1 MPRRIKALHRVLG
14 PSSLATVAY
23 GEIASSLYFALGI
36 VALYALGLTAWVLLA
51 VGLLFLAVAVSYAEG
66 TAAIP
71 EMGGAATFVRH
82 AFNDP
87 AGFLTGWALF
97 LDYLI
102 VIALAGLFSSHY
114 LGHALGWHAATTGPW
129 DLVLGVAF
137 IAGVGVVWLLG
148 QRRLL
153 RRLVTTA
160 AWVAFGC
167 HVLLAL
173 LGLVMLASRKGLGAG
188 VDLGHAPSWSA
199 IAFALPVAM
208 LAFTGLETVANLAA
222 ETREP
227 GKSLPRALFY
237 GIGAAVTVSVVIAIV
252 GLSAFPGHPDPRG
265 PHGYASDLGTRWLK
279 EPLVGIT
286 AAFNGH
292 LPHGV
297 VDGLRVFIGLTGV
310 LILLAAVTAATSGAG
325 RLAYS
330 LAQHD
335 MLPHA
340 FGTPGRRTRIS
351 PAAVISVT
359 GISAVLLVFVDIFT
373 REVRFLASLYSFGV
387 LLTFTAAQ
395 LAVIRLRFREPNL
408 ERPFRAPGNVRLRGT
423 PVPVVA
429 LVGAPLT
436 FAIWIASMATHP
448 AARVG
453 GPIWIAVGAVV
464 FVMVRRAS
472 GARLMDQ
479 VEAPVADLV
488 PAEEG
493 AYQRILVPLKL
504 GPIGDEVLA
513 TALKLAEEEH
523 AAIDVLHVIRV
534 PLELPLDAEMIDAEE
549 RATSSIAEAKLLA
562 AEHGIE
568 VSGEIVRARALGE
581 AIVEHARDGDADLIV
596 LGSAPRWRRQSRFF
610 SPTVDYV
617 LRKAPCE
624 VMVVAYPQGVLE
636 EEASAT
642 LPT

>member
-1 MPRRIKALHRVLG
+1 MPRRIKTLGRVLG

-23 GEIASSLYFALGI
+23 GEVASSLYFALGI
-36 VALYALGLTAWVLLA
+36 VALYALGLTPWVLLA
-51 VGLLFLAVAVSYAEG
+51 VGALFLVVAVSYAEG

-71 EMGGAATFVRH
+71 EMGGAATFVRRG
-82 AFNDP
+82 FNDP
-87 AGFLTGWALF
+87 AGFLVGWALF

-102 VIALAGLFSSHY
+102 VIALAGLFSAHY

-129 DLVLGVAF
+129 DVVIGVAF
-137 IAGVGVVWLLG
+137 IAAVAAVWLLG
-148 QRRLL
+148 QRKLL

-160 AWVAFGC
+160 ALIAFAC
-167 HVLLAL
+167 HVLLAV
-173 LGLVMLASRKGLGAG
+173 LGLAILASRRGLGAG
-188 VDLGHAPSWSA
+188 VHLGVAPTWSS

-208 LAFTGLETVANLAA
+208 LAYTGLETVANLAA

-227 GKSLPRALFY
+227 GKSLPRGLFL

-252 GLSAFPGHPDPRG
+252 GISAFPGHPDPHG
-265 PHGYASDLGTRWLK
+265 PGGYASDLGGRWLK
-279 EPLVGIT
+279 EPLIGIT
-286 AAFNGH
+286 EAFGGS
-292 LPHGV
+292 LPNGV
-297 VDGLRVFIGLTGV
+297 VDALRVFIGLTGT
-310 LILLAAVTAATSGAG
+310 LILIAAVTAATSGAG

-351 PAAVISVT
+351 PFAIVAVV
-359 GISAVLLVFVDIFT
+359 GISSVLLVLVDAFT

-395 LAVIRLRFREPNL
+395 LAVIRLRYREPDL
-408 ERPFRAPGNVRLRGT
+408 ERPFRVPWNVRLRGQ
-423 PVPVVA
+423 PVPIAA

-448 AARVG
+448 AARVA
-453 GPIWIAVGAVV
+453 GPIWMLIGAVV
-464 FVMVRRAS
+464 FVGVRRAS
-472 GARLMDQ
+472 GARLLAH

-488 PAEEG
+488 AEEEEG
-493 AYQRILVPLKL
+493 KYQRILVPLKL

-513 TALKLAEEEH
+513 TAIKLAEEER
-523 AAIDVLHVIRV
+523 ARIDVLHVIRV
-534 PLELPLDAEMIDAEE
+534 PMEYPLDAEMIDAEE
-549 RATSSIAEAKLLA
+549 RAAASIAEAKLLA
-562 AEHGIE
+562 EEHGVE
-568 VSGEIVRARALGE
+568 VEGTIVRARALGE
-581 AIVEHARDGDADLIV
+581 AIVEHARETGADLIV

-610 SPTVDYV
+610 SPTVDHV

-636 EEASAT
+636 EEAAPVS
-642 LPT
+642 

>member
-1 MPRRIKALHRVLG
+1 MPRRIKTLGRVLG
-14 PSSLATVAY
+14 PASLATVAY

-36 VALYALGLTAWVLLA
+36 VALYALGLTPWVLLA
-51 VGLLFLAVAVSYAEG
+51 VGVLFLIVAISYAEG
-66 TAAIP
+66 TSAIP
-71 EMGGAATFVRH
+71 ELGGAATFVRRG
-82 AFNDP
+82 FNDP

-102 VIALAGLFSSHY
+102 VIALAGLFSAHY

-129 DLVLGVAF
+129 DVTIGVVLILGVAL
-137 IAGVGVVWLLG
+137 VWLVG
-148 QRRLL
+148 QRRWL

-167 HVLLAL
+167 HVLLAI
-173 LGLVMLASRKGLGAG
+173 LGLALLASKRGLGSG
-188 VDLGHAPSWSA
+188 VHFGVAPTWGS

-208 LAFTGLETVANLAA
+208 LAYTGLETVANLAA

-227 GKSLPRALFY
+227 GRSLPRALFY
-237 GIGAAVTVSVVIAIV
+237 GIGATVAVSFVIGIV
-252 GLSAFPGHPDPRG
+252 GVSAYPGHADPSG
-265 PHGYASDLGTRWLK
+265 PGGYASDLGTRWLK

-286 AAFNGH
+286 AAFRGT
-292 LPHGV
+292 LSGWE
-297 VDGLRVFIGLTGV
+297 VDALRIFIGLTGT
-310 LILLAAVTAATSGAG
+310 LILVAAVTAATAGAA
-325 RLAYS
+325 RLAFS

-340 FGTPGRRTRIS
+340 FGTPSRRARFS
-351 PAAVISVT
+351 PIAIVAVV
-359 GISAVLLVFVDIFT
+359 GISSVLLVVVDALT
-373 REVRFLASLYSFGV
+373 QEVRFLASLYSFGV

-395 LAVIRLRFREPNL
+395 LAVIRLRFREPDL
-408 ERPFRAPGNVRLRGT
+408 ERPFRAPWNVRIRGT
-423 PVPVVA
+423 PVPLAA

-448 AARVG
+448 AARVA
-453 GPIWIAVGAVV
+453 GPIWMIIGGVV
-464 FVMVRRAS
+464 FVGVRRAS
-472 GARLMDQ
+472 GARLMEQ

-488 PAEEG
+488 PAAEG

-513 TALKLAEEEH
+513 TAIKLAEEEG
-523 AAIDVLHVIRV
+523 AGIDVLHVVKV
-534 PLELPLDAEMIDAEE
+534 PMELPLDAEMIDAEE
-549 RATSSIAEAKLLA
+549 RAESSIAEAKLLA
-562 AEHGIE
+562 EEHGIE
-568 VSGEIVRARALGE
+568 IEGAIVRARALGE
-581 AIVEHARDGDADLIV
+581 AIVERAAATGADLIV

-636 EEASAT
+636 EEPAPSG
-642 LPT
+642 